1 MTAESLSAHR
11 PQGTLRKS
19 PGPLTHTVRA
29 PWATRAPHRLE
40 HTLETGYTGWR
51 DADHGDG
58 GGPILQKEGFR
69 GDAGE
74 SRRRKGDRKEANMI
88 VIRVEHTGG
97 PEVLTIEDI
106 APIEEPG
113 AGQAVVRVVAAGV
126 NFMDV
131 AQRRGSYPR
140 QLPFTPGAEGA
151 GVVES
156 VGTGVTNV
164 KPSDRI
170 AFTGVPGAYAEAVV
184 VDAWRLIPLPDDFTF
199 EQGAAFPLQGMT
211 AHYLIHEFRKPKAGD
226 FVLIH
231 AAAGGVG
238 GLLVQ
243 WARHLG
249 ATVIGTTSSEEK
261 ARTARE
267 AGAEHVIVYTDEDF
281 VAETKRITNGHGADL
296 IIDGVGKSTFNGDL
310 EAVAIRGHIVI
321 FGASSGPAE
330 PISPNML
337 MGRAVSVSGGSL
349 GNFIGRREEL
359 MRRANDV
366 IAGIRQGWLK
376 LHIAA
381 VLPLEQA
388 DEAHRLLESRQTQGK
403 LVLSVEAA
411 RRAA

>member
-1 MTAESLSAHR
+1 MKA
-11 PQGTLRKS
+11 
-19 PGPLTHTVRA
+19 
-29 PWATRAPHRLE
+29 
-40 HTLETGYTGWR
+40 
-51 DADHGDG
+51 
-58 GGPILQKEGFR
+58 
-69 GDAGE
+69 
-74 SRRRKGDRKEANMI
+74 
-88 VIRVEHTGG
+88 IRVEQHGG
-97 PEVLTIEDI
+97 PEVLKLEDI

-113 AGQAVVRVVAAGV
+113 VGQAVVRVVAAGV

-131 AQRRGSYPR
+131 GQRRGSYPR
-140 QLPFTPGAEGA
+140 QVPFTPGAEGA

-156 VGTGVTNV
+156 VGAGVTNV
-164 KPSDRI
+164 KPADRV
-170 AFTGVPGAYAEAVV
+170 AFTGLPGAYAEAIVA
-184 VDAWRLIPLPDDFTF
+184 DATRLISLPDDFTF

-267 AGAEHVIVYTDEDF
+267 AGAEHVVVYTDEDF
-281 VAETKRITNGHGADL
+281 VAESKRITNGHGADL
-296 IIDGVGKSTFNGDL
+296 IIDGVGRSTFKGDL
-310 EAVAIRGHIVI
+310 EAVAIRGQIVI
-321 FGASSGPAE
+321 FGAASGPAE
-330 PISPNML
+330 PISPNVL
-337 MGRAVSVSGGSL
+337 MGPSVSVSGGSL
-349 GNFIGRREEL
+349 QNFIRTREEL

-376 LHIAA
+376 LNIGA

-388 DEAHRLLESRQTQGK
+388 NEAHRLLESRQTQGK
-403 LVLSVEAA
+403 LVLSVAAA
-411 RRAA
+411 RKAA